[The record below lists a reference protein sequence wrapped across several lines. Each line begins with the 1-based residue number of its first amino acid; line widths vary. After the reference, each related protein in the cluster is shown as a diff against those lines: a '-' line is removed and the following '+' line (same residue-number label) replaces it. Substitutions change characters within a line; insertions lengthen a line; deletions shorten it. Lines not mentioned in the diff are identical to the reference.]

1 MHDRVDEN
9 ALALDRSVTGRPWE
23 FPRRQPMLQHAFR
36 SVAAVTIRAWLRL
49 YHRFAITG
57 LENLPLTGSFVMVA
71 NHSSHLDALCLLSAL
86 PLHRLHQAF
95 PAAAADYFYEN
106 LPRRAVSA
114 LVVNALPFDRQIHA
128 RQSIALCR
136 KLLAQPG
143 NILIVFPEGTRSAT
157 GIVGAFR
164 PGIGLLLAGSHVPV
178 VPCYLSG
185 ANHALPK
192 GAWLPRPRSVQL
204 TLGKSRSFEDYSPN
218 KDSLRQLCVELRRSV
233 LDLAPGTLCEE
244 DRHSMTLPQAPLPGH
259 TSFPTEIDAS
269 ARSRTLAQRS
279 QEVGS

>member
-1 MHDRVDEN
+1 
-9 ALALDRSVTGRPWE
+9 
-23 FPRRQPMLQHAFR
+23 MLQHAFR

-49 YHRFAITG
+49 YHRFEIAG
-57 LENLPLTGSFVMVA
+57 LENLPSTGSFVMVA

-86 PLHRLHQAF
+86 PLQRLHQAF

-157 GIVGAFR
+157 GEVGAFR

-178 VPCYLSG
+178 VPCFLTG

-192 GAWLPRPRSVQL
+192 GAWFPRPRPVHL
-204 TLGKSRSFEDYSPN
+204 TVGKPRSFENYPPD
-218 KDSLRQLCVELRRSV
+218 KDSLRQLCVDLRRSV

-244 DRHSMTLPQAPLPGH
+244 DRHSMTLPMAPPSGNA
-259 TSFPTEIDAS
+259 SFPAEIN
-269 ARSRTLAQRS
+269 ARTLSRTLAHRS
-279 QEVGS
+279 QEVGT